1 MYSKNTKYQSKLN
14 LENRT
19 PLQEIIPLETP
30 FVMHLDSSTA
40 CNFKCEFCPSASST
54 NKDYV
59 KMNLDLD
66 LYKKAIDDLKDFN
79 NNLKILR
86 FYKIGEPLMNRN
98 IAEMVAYA
106 RNSNKVDFIDMTTNG
121 SLLTNELSLKL
132 VDAGLNK
139 INISIEGI
147 NSEQYNKYAHYN
159 INFNEFINNL
169 AFLYKNKKNLEI
181 TMKIPGDYL
190 SESEKEEF
198 LNIFS
203 PYCDKIFIEYL
214 TDNVWPNFSVNE
226 NSKVINLLGKS
237 QYGLEVKNRKI
248 CCYLFYVLVLNSNG
262 TISACC
268 SDWQEKLI
276 IGDVRKQS
284 LKEIWN
290 SDKMNEFR
298 ILHLKGK
305 RFENDVCK
313 NCGNIQ
319 SSQIDDIDDYAEEIL
334 SRMTRP
340 DQTRPDQTRPNIY
353 ICSDYIYLYI
363 NRKYKKIQPMLQY
376 KIAA

>member
-1 MYSKNTKYQSKLN
+1 MDSKNTKYQSKLN

-169 AFLYKNKKNLEI
+169 AFLYKNKK
-181 TMKIPGDYL
+181 T
-190 SESEKEEF
+190 
-198 LNIFS
+198 
-203 PYCDKIFIEYL
+203 
-214 TDNVWPNFSVNE
+214 W
-226 NSKVINLLGKS
+226 
-237 QYGLEVKNRKI
+237 
-248 CCYLFYVLVLNSNG
+248 
-262 TISACC
+262 
-268 SDWQEKLI
+268 KL
-276 IGDVRKQS
+276 Q
-284 LKEIWN
+284 
-290 SDKMNEFR
+290 
-298 ILHLKGK
+298 
-305 RFENDVCK
+305 
-313 NCGNIQ
+313 
-319 SSQIDDIDDYAEEIL
+319 
-334 SRMTRP
+334 
-340 DQTRPDQTRPNIY
+340 
-353 ICSDYIYLYI
+353 
-363 NRKYKKIQPMLQY
+363 
-376 KIAA
+376 